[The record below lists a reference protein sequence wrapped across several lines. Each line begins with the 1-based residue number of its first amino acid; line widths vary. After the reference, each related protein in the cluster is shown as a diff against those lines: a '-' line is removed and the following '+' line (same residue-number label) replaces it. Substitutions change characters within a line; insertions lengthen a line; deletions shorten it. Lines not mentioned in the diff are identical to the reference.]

1 MAITASDRVGI
12 AGMEGERSVS
22 GRAEMGIVE
31 IPPMMGESRVV
42 MVAAEAKGG
51 ACGMQYANCRWKL
64 MGIVDCV
71 FGGYDGA

>member
-1 MAITASDRVGI
+1 MLTAAGSSGISGMAW
-12 AGMEGERSVS
+12 ERSVS
-22 GRAEMGIVE
+22 GRAEMGIVK
-31 IPPMMGESRVV
+31 IPPMVGESRVV